1 MEELT
6 ADQESGKP
14 VSYYPPYLMQA
25 IDGFRPSWM
34 IFAYSKC
41 LFQTLYRRLMFSHD
55 AVDRYLLA
63 QYGTS
68 LEDLIYR
75 NEDLQIG
82 DVLLLRSH

>member
-1 MEELT
+1 M

-14 VSYYPPYLMQA
+14 VSWFPSYSRQTT
-25 IDGFRPSWM
+25 DVSRPSWT
-34 IFAYSKC
+34 IFGYSKC
-41 LFQTLYRRLMFSHD
+41 PFHTLYRRLMFSHD
-55 AVDRYLLA
+55 AVDIYLLA